1 MLIQEEPTLI
11 DPHGN
16 IMEVKKGEESTTKE
30 GGEEEYKT
38 LVKASRFLLA
48 QDDKL
53 PVGHHATR
61 VMTRPWM

>member
-1 MLIQEEPTLI
+1 
-11 DPHGN
+11 
-16 IMEVKKGEESTTKE
+16 MEVKKGEESTTKE
-30 GGEEEYKT
+30 GGEEEEYKT